1 MSMKKDGT
9 RVYHVDWDR
18 RVLSRIETLPE
29 ETVEMPPQGVMFE
42 QLLVQGDTVVTVFRT
57 DHPRN
62 KIPDSMTQHEVGTLK
77 WNNKYSIPDFGID
90 ESGVYG
96 SLSFSSK
103 LQFVYI
109 SWDSI
114 MEIAGT
120 PSGASAI
127 WPSAQKGADL
137 T

>member
-1 MSMKKDGT
+1 MKKDGP
-9 RVYHVDWDR
+9 RIYHVDWDL
-18 RVLSRIETLPE
+18 RVLSRTETLPE
-29 ETVEMPPQGVMFE
+29 EAAEMPPQGVMFE
-42 QLLVQGDTVVTVFRT
+42 KLLAQGDAVVTVFCT
-57 DHPRN
+57 HHPRN
-62 KIPDSMTQHEVGTLK
+62 KIPDSMMQHEVGTLK
-77 WNNKYSIPDFGID
+77 WSNKFSMPDFGID

-103 LQFVYI
+103 LHFVYI

-114 MEIAGT
+114 MEITGT

-127 WPSAQKGADL
+127 WPSLQKGADL